1 MVVSQNLVQKTAE
14 YVKQKLMT
22 EHTGHDWY
30 HVERVWNMA
39 KQIQKAEGGNL
50 ELIELVV
57 LLHEF
62 ENFRQQYQT
71 SDLKGPFI
79 LLGMMDVLDIEK
91 DVQDKIVKIIDESQF
106 NGSETMVPSTIE
118 GKIVQDADW
127 LETIGA
133 IGIARI
139 FATGGYIQRMIHDP
153 KRKPRRKMS
162 KKDYQIRKREGTS
175 FNYFYEKA
183 FKLPKLMNTKL
194 GKAIALKREQYLYNF
209 IEEFLAEWEGEK

>member
-39 KQIQKAEGGNL
+39 KRIQKAEGGNL